1 MYRVLDK
8 DTIKSKILLHL
19 SVAKRGYVSK
29 SNLVDV
35 IQCVIT
41 KRKMSRRLRH
51 IGLYFWGNKKAK
63 MVSTNNVSNLLFVDK
78 IIHQLGYAL
87 MLQ

>member
-1 MYRVLDK
+1 MRYNK
-8 DTIKSKILLHL
+8 EKK
-19 SVAKRGYVSK
+19 
-29 SNLVDV
+29 
-35 IQCVIT
+35 
-41 KRKMSRRLRH
+41 SRRLRH

>member
-1 MYRVLDK
+1 M
-8 DTIKSKILLHL
+8 LHL

-29 SNLVDV
+29 SDLVDV

-41 KRKMSRRLRH
+41 KRKKLRRLRH
-51 IGLYFWGNKKAK
+51 IGLYFGGNKKAI
-63 MVSTNNVSNLLFVDK
+63 MTSTNNVSNLQFVAK

-87 MLQ
+87 MSR